1 MTSEPAA
8 SLAYSD
14 IHNADL
20 LKLLPGDARS
30 IVEVGCFTGALGQAY
45 KRINPFA
52 QYIGLEQ
59 DPAAAQIAAGRLD
72 RVYVGNAEDPQ
83 LGAEIPPE
91 SMDCLVYGDVL
102 EHFINPWQ
110 TLTHHA
116 RWLAPG
122 GQVIACIPNIQY
134 WGTIV
139 DLLSGRWEYAD
150 YGILDRG
157 HLRFFTKDSITQL
170 FQQAGLEIE
179 EIRGRS
185 RPDEMRDKFQE
196 AIGPLLDRLGV
207 DRQRFNQQSAS
218 VQYLVRAMRPGD
230 RPQRHFFAQT
240 LVMEAK
246 VCKRVRVT
254 EPNEFLNRIPG
265 MRAIAQDRTA
275 TAGAVQAHEEPIFI
289 WQRAILNREQDL
301 VQQRKLLARG
311 YLIILEVDDD
321 PYRWART
328 EKTDFFAYRSVHAI
342 QTSTEPLAA
351 FLRQVNP
358 YVAVFPNQLA
368 ELPPPAAIDP
378 QRPVTLFFGALNRE
392 NDWKPLID
400 GINRVLNQRGDRILV
415 HVIHDRRFFEALQT
429 PHKTFRPFCPYEEY
443 AELLHQSDVAL
454 LPLERTRF
462 NGMKSDLKFI
472 ECAAHSTAALAS
484 PVVYQQ
490 TLMDGQTGLLYYS
503 PADFEQKL
511 AALVDYPQLRETLTQ
526 NAYQWV
532 SQNRLMCQHYRQRY
546 EWYQSLRDRLP
557 ELNAALQRRIPDLFA
572 G

>member
-30 IVEVGCFTGALGQAY
+30 IVEVGCFTGALGLAY

-52 QYIGLEQ
+52 QYVGLEQ
-59 DPAAAQIAAGRLD
+59 DPVAAKIAATRLD

-83 LGAEIPPE
+83 LAAEIPPA
-91 SMDCLVYGDVL
+91 SADCVIYGDVL
-102 EHFINPWQ
+102 EHFIDPWK
-110 TLTHHA
+110 TLGRHA
-116 RWLAPG
+116 QWLAPG
-122 GQVIACIPNIQY
+122 GQLIACIPNIQY
-134 WGTIV
+134 WTAIA
-139 DLLSGRWEYAD
+139 DLLAGHWHYAD
-150 YGILDRG
+150 HGLLDRG
-157 HLRFFTKDSITQL
+157 HLRFFTRESIEQL
-170 FQQAGLEIE
+170 FQQAGLEVD

-185 RPDEMRDKFQE
+185 RPDPMRDKFQE

-207 DRQRFNQQSAS
+207 DRQQFNQQSAA
-218 VQYLVRAMRPGD
+218 VQYLVRAVRPGE
-230 RPQRHFFAQT
+230 RPQRRIFVQT

-254 EPNEFLNRIPG
+254 EPDSFLNRIPG
-265 MRAIAQDRTA
+265 VRAISQDRTA
-275 TAGAVQAHEEPIFI
+275 VAGAAQAHEEPIFI
-289 WQRAILNREQDL
+289 WQRAILSREQDL
-301 VQQRKLLARG
+301 AQQRKLLARG

-368 ELPPPAAIDP
+368 ELPPPRQADP
-378 QRPVTLFFGALNRE
+378 QKPVTLFFGALNRE
-392 NDWKPLID
+392 NDWRPLID
-400 GINRVLNQRGDRILV
+400 GINRVVNHQGDRVLV
-415 HVIHDRRFFEALQT
+415 HVIHDRRFFDALET
-429 PHKTFRPFCPYEEY
+429 PYKTFRSFCPYEEY
-443 AELLHQSDVAL
+443 TDLLGQSDIAL

-490 TLMDGQTGLLYYS
+490 TLIDGQTGLLYYS

-511 AALVDYPQLRETLTQ
+511 AALIDYPQLRQTLAH
-526 NAYQWV
+526 NAYQWAA
-532 SQNRLMCQHYRQRY
+532 QNRLMCQHYRQRY
-546 EWYQSLRDRLP
+546 QWYQSLRDRLP
-557 ELNAALQRRIPDLFA
+557 ELNAALHRRIPELFS
-572 G
+572 

>member
-30 IVEVGCFTGALGQAY
+30 IVEVGCFTGALGRAY

-52 QYIGLEQ
+52 QYVGLEQ
-59 DPAAAQIAAGRLD
+59 DPAAAEIAATRLD

-83 LGAEIPPE
+83 LAAEIPPA
-91 SMDCLVYGDVL
+91 SADCVIYGDVL
-102 EHFINPWQ
+102 EHFIDPWT
-110 TLTHHA
+110 TLSRHA
-116 RWLAPG
+116 QWLAPG
-122 GQVIACIPNIQY
+122 GQLIACIPNIQY
-134 WGTIV
+134 WTAIA
-139 DLLSGRWEYAD
+139 DLLAGHWQYAD
-150 YGILDRG
+150 HGLLDRG
-157 HLRFFTKDSITQL
+157 HLRFFTRESIEQL
-170 FQQAGLEIE
+170 FEQAGLEID

-185 RPDEMRDKFQE
+185 RPDPMRDKFQE

-207 DRQRFNQQSAS
+207 DRQQFNQQSAA
-218 VQYLVRAMRPGD
+218 VQYLVRAVRPGD
-230 RPQRHFFAQT
+230 RPQRRLFMQT

-254 EPNEFLNRIPG
+254 EPDSFLNRIPG
-265 MRAIAQDRTA
+265 VRAISQDRTA
-275 TAGAVQAHEEPIFI
+275 VAGAAQAHEEPIFI
-289 WQRAILNREQDL
+289 WQRAILSREQDL
-301 VQQRKLLARG
+301 AQQRKLLARG

-368 ELPPPAAIDP
+368 ELPAPRSYDP
-378 QRPVTLFFGALNRE
+378 QQPVTLFFGALNRE
-392 NDWKPLID
+392 NDWRPLMD
-400 GINRVLNQRGDRILV
+400 GINRVVNSQGDRILV
-415 HVIHDRRFFEALQT
+415 HVIHDRRFFDALQT
-429 PHKTFRPFCPYEEY
+429 PHKTFRSFCPYEEY
-443 AELLHQSDVAL
+443 AGLLRQSDIAL
-454 LPLERTRF
+454 LPLEHTRF

-472 ECAAHSTAALAS
+472 ECAAHGTAALAS
-484 PVVYQQ
+484 PIVYQQ
-490 TLMDGQTGLLYYS
+490 TLADGQTGLLYYS

-511 AALVDYPQLRETLTQ
+511 AALIDYPQLRQTLAH
-526 NAYQWV
+526 NAYQWAA
-532 SQNRLMCQHYRQRY
+532 QNRLMCQHYRQRY
-546 EWYQSLRDRLP
+546 QWYQDLRDRLP
-557 ELNAALQRRIPDLFA
+557 ELNAALHRRIPELFS
-572 G
+572 